1 MAEQSQDDQDEAS
14 PMPQPGHMPQNL
26 NGIIQ
31 KYKPKKVHD
40 SKKKQKKTQGAKTYT
55 SLEDSADKV
64 KTGSN
69 SGSCK
74 CCFEFLIFI
83 QSFERSQCRN

>member
-31 KYKPKKVHD
+31 KYKPKKVQN
-40 SKKKQKKTQGAKTYT
+40 SKKKQKKAQGAKTYT
-55 SLEDSADKV
+55 SLEDSVDKV
-64 KTGSN
+64 KTASN

-74 CCFEFLIFI
+74 FYFQYF
-83 QSFERSQCRN
+83 